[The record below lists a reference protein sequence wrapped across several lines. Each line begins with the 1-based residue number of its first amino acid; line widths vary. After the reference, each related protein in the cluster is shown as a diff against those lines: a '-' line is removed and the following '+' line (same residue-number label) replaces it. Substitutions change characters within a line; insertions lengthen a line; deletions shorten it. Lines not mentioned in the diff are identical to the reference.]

1 MNLLVIDDHPLF
13 REGMKVLLRHL
24 DANLQ
29 IDEAD
34 DCRGALHFARKQ
46 LYDLVLLDLKL
57 PGVNGLDALAAIR
70 KEFPFTPVVVV
81 SGEHSA
87 PVVREAIDR
96 GAMGFIP
103 KSSTPDQLVHAL
115 RQVLARKVYLPA
127 EAIAGAAPSGDQDI
141 DELTPRQLEVLRNVI
156 QGKPNKQLAR
166 ELGVST
172 ATVKSHLAAVMRAL
186 NASNRTELV
195 YLAARRGL
203 HFV

>member
-13 REGMKVLLRHL
+13 REGMKVLLRNL
-24 DANLQ
+24 DADLR
-29 IDEAD
+29 IDEAG
-34 DCRGALHFARKQ
+34 DCQGALRFAGRTP
-46 LYDLVLLDLKL
+46 YDLVLLDLKL
-57 PGVNGLDALAAIR
+57 PGVDGMDALAAIR

-81 SGEHSA
+81 SGEHSP
-87 PVVREAIDR
+87 PVVRQAIDR

-103 KSSTPDQLVHAL
+103 KSSTPEQLVHAL
-115 RQVLARKVYLPA
+115 RQILARKVYLPE
-127 EAIAGAAPSGDQDI
+127 EAVAQTTEPGDTDI

-195 YLAARRGL
+195 YLAARKGL
-203 HFV
+203 RFV